1 MLYYFFSIKQKENSY
16 LFHQLHI
23 AKDKNILQHQ
33 NQYPVI
39 FITMKDMKNNSFDKQ
54 QAMFSLL
61 IQEIIRSNQELLTS
75 DRINE
80 IDKEQLISLYRRTQ
94 SDIDLQNALKFISE
108 CLKQHYQN
116 NVIILIDE

>member
-1 MLYYFFSIKQKENSY
+1 
-16 LFHQLHI
+16 
-23 AKDKNILQHQ
+23 
-33 NQYPVI
+33 
-39 FITMKDMKNNSFDKQ
+39 MKDMKNNSFDKQ

-94 SDIDLQNALKFISE
+94 SDIDLQNALKFIS
-108 CLKQHYQN
+108 
-116 NVIILIDE
+116 